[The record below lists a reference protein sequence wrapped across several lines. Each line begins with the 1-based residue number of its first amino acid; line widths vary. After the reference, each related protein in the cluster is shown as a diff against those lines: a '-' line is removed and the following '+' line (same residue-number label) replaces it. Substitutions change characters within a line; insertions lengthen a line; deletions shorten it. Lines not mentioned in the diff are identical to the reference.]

1 MTEEVVTTLLNT
13 KRYKENYISCPK
25 VDHQSINKTLS
36 TETIKKIPNSIRSN
50 TKTYTLN
57 NPNY

>member
-25 VDHQSINKTLS
+25 VDRQSINKTLS
-36 TETIKKIPNSIRSN
+36 TETIKKKFQIA
-50 TKTYTLN
+50 
-57 NPNY
+57 